1 MSRIGKVPV
10 QIPAGVT
17 VTLDKNE
24 IKVKGSKGEL
34 QWVFPDRMGVEIKDN
49 AVLVSRPGDD
59 RQARAY
65 HGLTQR
71 LIQNMVIG
79 VSNGFSKDL
88 EVQGV
93 GYTVTLQGKNLEL
106 KLGYS
111 HQVIV
116 EPPIGITFAVPKPN
130 TITVSGADKQQVGEI
145 AAYIRGKRPPE
156 PYKGKGVRYAGEKV
170 RRKEG
175 KKAGK

>member
-1 MSRIGKVPV
+1 MSRIGKIPV
-10 QIPAGVT
+10 VIPTGVT

-24 IKVKGSKGEL
+24 IKVKGPKGEL
-34 QWVFPDRMGVEIKDN
+34 KWVFPDRMGVEIKDG
-49 AVLVSRPGDD
+49 AVHVTRPGDD

-71 LIQNMVIG
+71 LISNMVIG
-79 VSNGFSKDL
+79 VEKGFQKEL

-93 GYTVTLQGKNLEL
+93 GYNVAMQGTKLVL

-111 HQVIV
+111 HPI
-116 EPPIGITFAVPKPN
+116 ELDPPAGIKFEAPKA
-130 TITVSGADKQQVGEI
+130 TGIIVSGIDKQLVGEV
-145 AAYIRGKRPPE
+145 AAKIRGLRPPE
-156 PYKGKGVRYAGEKV
+156 PYKGKGVRYVNEVV

>member
-1 MSRIGKVPV
+1 MSRIGKIPV

-17 VTLDKNE
+17 VKIDKNE
-24 IKVKGSKGEL
+24 VIVKGPKGEL
-34 QWVFPDRMGVEIKDN
+34 KWVFPDRMNVELRDG
-49 AVLVSRPGDD
+49 AVHVARPGDD

-71 LIQNMVIG
+71 LISNMVTG
-79 VSNGFSKDL
+79 VSAGFTKEL

-93 GYTVTLQGKNLEL
+93 GYNVAMQGNKLVL
-106 KLGYS
+106 KLGFS
-111 HQVIV
+111 HPV
-116 EPPIGITFAVPKPN
+116 ELDPPAGIKFEAPKA
-130 TITVSGADKQQVGEI
+130 TSIIVSGFDKQQVGEV
-145 AAYIRGKRPPE
+145 AAKIRGLRPPE
-156 PYKGKGVRYAGEKV
+156 PYKGKGVRYANEIV